1 MKGSSVFKL
10 LLLALALIFIVH
22 QSVSSIYKPIKTE
35 SAVYYTASDGFKITG
50 LIIRDETQVKSKA
63 NGAMHFLIADGSRVA
78 KNGTIANIY
87 ENESASITVTQIEEL
102 KSKIADIKD
111 ILSYNDVEA
120 ANLDI
125 INTRVDNAVN
135 DFVNLTA
142 TGDYAEAPSAAG
154 ELLSAINRKNAAL
167 GTADSFKKQLNGLET
182 RLAELSADLPVAKGK
197 ITSSVSGYFV
207 SKTDGYETVLTSKD
221 LNTIT
226 PEFLSSVAPKTAG
239 KNVIGKIVSDYEWYI
254 AADVPVSDSLKYKEG
269 EELKIATS
277 VKSSPILSVTVK
289 RINISED
296 SDRAVIIFACNEM
309 NQELASMRSGPMT
322 VIKSEY
328 SGLMISK
335 KALRVVDS
343 VRGVY
348 VVNGMQINF
357 VPVNIIYSADDFYIC
372 EKQTDNDGVL
382 KLYDSVVVKG
392 KNLYDGKIIG

>member
-1 MKGSSVFKL
+1 MKGSSVFKF
-10 LLLALALIFIVH
+10 LLLAIVLVFIVH
-22 QSVSSIYKPIKTE
+22 QSISSIYKPIKTE

-50 LIIRDETQVKSKA
+50 LIIRDETEVKS
-63 NGAMHFLIADGSRVA
+63 NTSGAMHFLLEDGSRVA

-87 ENESASITVTQIEEL
+87 SSESASITVTQIEDL
-102 KSKIADIKD
+102 KKKIADIKD
-111 ILSYNDVEA
+111 ILSYNDIEA

-125 INTRVDNAVN
+125 INSKVYNAVN
-135 DFVNLTA
+135 DFILKTSA
-142 TGDYAEAPSAAG
+142 GDYTQAMSSSNA
-154 ELLSAINRKNAAL
+154 LLSAINRKQAAL
-167 GTADSFKKQLNGLET
+167 GTTDSFKKQLKSLNS
-182 RLAELSADLPVAKGK
+182 RLKELSADLPSPKGK

-207 SKTDGYETVLTSKD
+207 SKTDGYEKVLSTKD
-221 LNTIT
+221 LSKLT
-226 PEFLSSVAPKTAG
+226 PEFLASANAKEPE

-254 AADVPVSDSLKYKEG
+254 AADVKVSDSLKYKEG

-277 VKSSPILSVTVK
+277 VKSSPMLSVTVK
-289 RINISED
+289 KINISD
-296 SDRAVIIFACNEM
+296 KTDKAVIIFACNEM

-357 VPVNIIYSADDFYIC
+357 VPVNIIYSAEDFYIC
-372 EKQTDNDGVL
+372 EKQTDSDGVL

>member
-1 MKGSSVFKL
+1 MKGSSVFKF
-10 LLLALALIFIVH
+10 LLLAIVLVFIVH
-22 QSVSSIYKPIKTE
+22 QSISSIYKPIKTE

-50 LIIRDETQVKSKA
+50 LIIRDETEVKS
-63 NGAMHFLIADGSRVA
+63 NTSGAMHFLLEDGSRVA

-87 ENESASITVTQIEEL
+87 SSESASITVTQIEDL
-102 KSKIADIKD
+102 KKKIADIKD
-111 ILSYNDVEA
+111 ILSYNDIEA

-125 INTRVDNAVN
+125 INSKVYNAVN
-135 DFVNLTA
+135 DFILKTSA
-142 TGDYAEAPSAAG
+142 GDYTQAMSSSNA
-154 ELLSAINRKNAAL
+154 LLSAINRKQAAL
-167 GTADSFKKQLNGLET
+167 GTTDSFKKQLKSLNS
-182 RLAELSADLPVAKGK
+182 RLKELSADLPSPKGK

-207 SKTDGYETVLTSKD
+207 SKIDGYEKVLSTKD
-221 LNTIT
+221 LSKLT
-226 PEFLSSVAPKTAG
+226 PEFLASAKAKEPE

-254 AADVPVSDSLKYKEG
+254 AADVKVSDSLKYKEG

-277 VKSSPILSVTVK
+277 VKSSPMLSVTVK
-289 RINISED
+289 KINISD
-296 SDRAVIIFACNEM
+296 KTDKAVIIFACNEM

-335 KALRVVDS
+335 KALRVVDA

-357 VPVNIIYSADDFYIC
+357 VPVNIIYSAEDFYIC
-372 EKQTDNDGVL
+372 EKQTDSDGVL

>member
-10 LLLALALIFIVH
+10 LLLAIVLIFIIH

-35 SAVYYTASDGFKITG
+35 SAVFYTASDGFKITG
-50 LIIRDETQVKSKA
+50 LIIRDETEVKSNTK
-63 NGAMHFLIADGSRVA
+63 GAMHFLLEDGSRVA

-87 ENESASITVTQIEEL
+87 ESESASITVTQIDDL
-102 KSKIADIKD
+102 KKKIADIKD
-111 ILSYNDVEA
+111 ILSYNDIEA

-125 INTRVDNAVN
+125 INAKVDKAINNFIIETSAGN
-135 DFVNLTA
+135 
-142 TGDYAEAPSAAG
+142 YAGAQVLSRD
-154 ELLSAINRKNAAL
+154 LLSAINRKQAAL
-167 GTADSFKKQLNGLET
+167 GTTESFKKQLSSLNS
-182 RLAELSADLPVAKGK
+182 RLDELAADLPSPKGK

-207 SKTDGYETVLTSKD
+207 SKTDGYERVLTTKD
-221 LNTIT
+221 LSKLT
-226 PEFLSSVAPKTAG
+226 PEYMDSAKAKQSG

-254 AADVPVSDSLKYKEG
+254 AADVKVSDSLKYKEG

-289 RINISED
+289 RINISEKT
-296 SDRAVIIFACNEM
+296 DRAVIIFACNEM

-328 SGLMISK
+328 SGLMVSR

-357 VPVNIIYSADDFYIC
+357 VPVNIIYSAEDFYIC